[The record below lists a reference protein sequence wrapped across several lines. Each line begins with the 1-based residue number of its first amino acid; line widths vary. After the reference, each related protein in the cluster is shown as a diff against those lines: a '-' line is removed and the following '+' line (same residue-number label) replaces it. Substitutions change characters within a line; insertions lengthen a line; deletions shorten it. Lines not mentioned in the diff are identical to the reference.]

1 MPKKKKAG
9 KNTKSTGNIVEKRK
23 IIEADLDG
31 QVYGIVEKCLGCRFF
46 EVNCLDNT
54 KRRCKARQKR
64 LKVQAGDC
72 VIVSIRAFD
81 DKNADIIYKY
91 DADEVRQLQK
101 SSILPSSDVIATIKD
116 NDNDQY
122 DDDGGFSFENI

>member
-9 KNTKSTGNIVEKRK
+9 KNTKSAGTTVEKRK
-23 IIEADLDG
+23 IIEADIDG
-31 QVYGIVEKCLGCRFF
+31 QVYGIIEKCLGCRFF
-46 EVNCLDNT
+46 EVNCLDNI

-64 LKVQAGDC
+64 LKVQVGDC

-81 DKNADIIYKY
+81 DKTSDIIYKY
-91 DADEVRQLQK
+91 DAEEVRQMQK
-101 SSILPSSDVIATIKD
+101 NCILPSSDVINLGNIKV
-116 NDNDQY
+116 DQDD